1 MLRGRQ
7 TIYATAANVLCR
19 SVNYDNANNF
29 CLVNTNGNANN
40 VNANNSCALAPGF
53 YDMGQMQ

>member
-1 MLRGRQ
+1 M
-7 TIYATAANVLCR
+7 TAANAWCR
-19 SVNYDNANNF
+19 SVNSGNSNNF

>member
-1 MLRGRQ
+1 M
-7 TIYATAANVLCR
+7 TAANAWCR
-19 SVNYDNANNF
+19 SVNSGNSNNF

-40 VNANNSCALAPGF
+40 SNANNSWALAPGF